1 MARHDKESTIMIPLF
16 YEILPFVMYD
26 ILIQLKKSWHI
37 SYTCEYKQTL
47 CCICYTNYCHE
58 NNAI

>member
-16 YEILPFVMYD
+16 YERLPFVIYD

-37 SYTCEYKQTL
+37 SYTCEYKHYVVFV
-47 CCICYTNYCHE
+47 I
-58 NNAI
+58 